1 MLYKEERN
9 EKNDRR
15 EMKSERKWYKGR
27 WGEVIDRGERGNGRK
42 IRRNQN
48 KSWKNY

>member
-15 EMKSERKWYKGR
+15 WEMMGEAKRKMERR
-27 WGEVIDRGERGNGRK
+27 EE
-42 IRRNQN
+42 
-48 KSWKNY
+48 